1 MRITKRQLRKLIK
14 ESIDGLRIKK
24 ITEQFAPHNPKKKKK
39 RLDDGGASD
48 KFFDEEISRLNDDGI
63 KYVFLLSHQE
73 ADKDTKGLLMASML
87 RALELEKRKQVLK
100 LVRKRTGSMVFDKAL
115 IKFLKLKR
123 NMK

>member
-1 MRITKRQLRKLIK
+1 M
-14 ESIDGLRIKK
+14 
-24 ITEQFAPHNPKKKKK
+24 
-39 RLDDGGASD
+39 
-48 KFFDEEISRLNDDGI
+48 
-63 KYVFLLSHQE
+63 FLLSHQE